1 METARKYQTQTGP
14 TAISAGAFQQSG
26 SRNHRRQGACGSV
39 LLVRETPEFCFYGLA
54 DAQNGN
60 TCGRTGGNVCLN
72 TVYTVIHSWGIG
84 AMADSLF
91 PDEFPCMLM
100 REIRESIR
108 SLIRRRGGVFP
119 DYASTLLAIAVD
131 PVTGKYVL
139 VHLGNGC
146 GVGVRVDNSIVI
158 ISPPENTAAPHFTTS
173 PIAVRHLQ
181 LGFGS
186 VNSMKRVILLSNG
199 ADRLCNGKNIPRKAN
214 ALFTRGTQ
222 AEIYSY
228 LKASKP
234 SDDAGCIVLDIGKQ
248 P

>member
-1 METARKYQTQTGP
+1 MEPTNKYQTQRDP
-14 TAISAGAFQQSG
+14 AAISAGAFQQTG
-26 SRNHRRQGACGSV
+26 SQNQHRQDDCGSV

-54 DAQNGN
+54 DPQNGSV
-60 TCGRTGGNVCLN
+60 CGRTGGTVCLN
-72 TVYTVIHSWGIG
+72 TVCEGIRSRG
-84 AMADSLF
+84 INAMANFPF

-100 REIRESIR
+100 REIRESIQ

-131 PVTGKYVL
+131 SVTGKYVL
-139 VHLGNGC
+139 VHLGSGC
-146 GVGVRVDNSIVI
+146 GVGVREDNSVVI
-158 ISPPENTAAPHFTTS
+158 ISPPEKTAAPHFTTS
-173 PIAVRHLQ
+173 PIAVRHLR

-199 ADRLCNGKNIPRKAN
+199 ADRLCNGKNIPRKAK

-234 SDDAGCIVLDIGKQ
+234 SDDAGCIVLDFGKQ